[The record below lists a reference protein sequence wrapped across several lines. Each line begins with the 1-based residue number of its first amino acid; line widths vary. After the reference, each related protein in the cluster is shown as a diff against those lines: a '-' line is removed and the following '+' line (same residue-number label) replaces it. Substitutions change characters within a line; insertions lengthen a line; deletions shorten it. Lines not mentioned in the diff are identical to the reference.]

1 MNGDGI
7 YPCILILILM
17 LYNLPVDSVG
27 GTDQDI
33 ALGWEVWCWER
44 RDYCNDHIWQ
54 SQCPAASCMESRPKQ
69 LNSGRNHENLMW
81 VHHKI

>member
-7 YPCILILILM
+7 YPCILILLLM

-33 ALGWEVWCWER
+33 ALGWEVWC
-44 RDYCNDHIWQ
+44 
-54 SQCPAASCMESRPKQ
+54 
-69 LNSGRNHENLMW
+69 
-81 VHHKI
+81 